1 MGKGSTSDLRSSAG
15 LILGDRYRLEQYL
28 ASGTFGAVYRATQLA
43 YGTTLREVAIK
54 IANRPMQ
61 PSEARHAFH
70 DALTMAR
77 VVDEAGRVEMARR
90 FVAVF
95 DAGIC
100 PEGGPLAGHP
110 YMVME
115 LVRGTTLADCIR
127 QGPFPLQRALTVF
140 ESLLECV
147 AFMHTPGSGGRGE
160 GVVIHRDIK
169 PENILVSPNESGG
182 MLIKL
187 TDFGLAVDLAT
198 VLSSS
203 ESGGTLAYLA
213 PESFSEGTNSTGS
226 DVYSLALV
234 FYEMVSGR
242 NPFGQVGTHLG
253 GDADEKSEELARLHQ
268 SARTM
273 ETFPVLE
280 TSPEL
285 RARPEIGQVVRAALT
300 ENRRSRPYRDAA
312 EFLAAF
318 RSAMAGNVH
327 LRDESPV
334 ERALRLTSQ
343 AEREAKAGN
352 QETADK
358 ILKEVMGLHAE
369 PDQIPDH
376 LLVGRAYHLWV
387 ERLLAMDQFEEAGR
401 IAQEGFRRRRCRST
415 HLAMA
420 AFCRRQNAGLA
431 QNFERLAKELPPD
444 HRP

>member
-1 MGKGSTSDLRSSAG
+1 MGKNLTPDLRNSAG
-15 LILGDRYRLEQYL
+15 LILGDRYRLDQYL
-28 ASGTFGAVYRATQLA
+28 ASGTFGAVYRATHLA
-43 YGTTLREVAIK
+43 YGTKLREVAIK

-100 PEGGPLAGHP
+100 PEGSPLAGHP

-140 ESLLECV
+140 EALLECV

-169 PENILVSPNESGG
+169 PENILVGANESARSR
-182 MLIKL
+182 IKL

-198 VLSSS
+198 VLSSTS
-203 ESGGTLAYLA
+203 SGGTLAYLA
-213 PESFSEGTNSTGS
+213 PESFSEGANSTGS

-234 FYEMVSGR
+234 FYEMLSGS
-242 NPFGQVGTHLG
+242 NPFNEVGRHLSG
-253 GDADEKSEELARLHQ
+253 ETDEKREELSSLHQ
-268 SARTM
+268 RARSL
-273 ETFPVLE
+273 ETFPFLE
-280 TSPEL
+280 SSPEL
-285 RARPEIGQVVRAALT
+285 RSRPEIGRVIRAALT
-300 ENRRSRPYRDAA
+300 ENHRSRPYRDAA
-312 EFLAAF
+312 GFLAAF
-318 RSAMAGNVH
+318 RGAVAGNVH

-334 ERALRLTSQ
+334 ERARLLTSL
-343 AEREAKAGN
+343 AEQEAVTGNREA
-352 QETADK
+352 ADK
-358 ILKEVMGLHAE
+358 LLNEVMGLHAE
-369 PDQIPDH
+369 SGRIPDH
-376 LLVGRAYHLWV
+376 LIVGRAYHLWV
-387 ERLLAMDQFEEAGR
+387 ERLLAMNRIDEAGR

-415 HLAMA
+415 LLAMA
-420 AFCRRQNAGLA
+420 SFCRRQNAGLA
-431 QNFERLAKELPPD
+431 QQYERQAKDLPLD
-444 HRP
+444 H